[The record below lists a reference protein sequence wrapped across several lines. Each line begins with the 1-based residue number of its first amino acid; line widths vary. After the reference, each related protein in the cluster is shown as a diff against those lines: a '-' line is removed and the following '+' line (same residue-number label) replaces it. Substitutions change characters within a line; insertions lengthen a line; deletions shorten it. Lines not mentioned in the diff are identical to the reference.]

1 MSSPDLKAP
10 GFRNWVRRVSHD
22 ILERPVVPEPPSE
35 DIDELVNMGFPRN
48 LAQRQLHLS
57 RGNKKAAAESL
68 VHSAHMANVSV
79 SSKDAWNHPD
89 CPICV
94 RESEN
99 VRISEGRRGS
109 VAEALGRV
117 RSRGGDGVPE
127 PTDRRRGS
135 VGAMLRRPSVAAALQ
150 RMSTRDVK

>member
-1 MSSPDLKAP
+1 MSSPELKAP

-22 ILERPVVPEPPSE
+22 ILERPVVPEPPES

-48 LAQRQLHLS
+48 LAHRQLHLS
-57 RGNKKAAAESL
+57 RGNVKAAAESL
-68 VHSAHMANVSV
+68 VHSAHMANVGAT
-79 SSKDAWNHPD
+79 SKDAWNHPD

-94 RESEN
+94 RESNN
-99 VRISEGRRGS
+99 VSIAEGRRSS

-117 RSRGGDGVPE
+117 RSRNDGPPE
-127 PTDRRRGS
+127 PSDRRRGS